1 MDAQT
6 PLWQPKHPQTTQL
19 WQFMQALGQQQA
31 MSFSNYQALYE
42 FSIQNPQAFWP
53 AVLDFFHI
61 PLTSPPTTVLN
72 HYTDMLDAQWF
83 QGATLNFAE
92 ILLRRRDD
100 HPALITID

>member
-61 PLTSPPTTVLN
+61 PLTSPHDRSKSLYRYARCAVVS
-72 HYTDMLDAQWF
+72 
-83 QGATLNFAE
+83 
-92 ILLRRRDD
+92 RRD
-100 HPALITID
+100 AELCRNLITTPR